1 MKTKRKKNYKKAGL
15 LNKPEK
21 LHISTPIYS
30 ISEDKIVPVKKYFPK
45 LRRKLAYYKNKI
57 TKKLPFFKKSN
68 SSKKTEKI
76 KVTQEEDNTLRKMLK
91 KMRLLSMRLEAL
103 TFKSESDSELNRIII
118 QLEQLRNKYDNYLEK
133 IEEENN
139 NIQYKSKSKSKS
151 KRKYT
156 PTVLTQIV

>member
-1 MKTKRKKNYKKAGL
+1 M
-15 LNKPEK
+15 
-21 LHISTPIYS
+21 I
-30 ISEDKIVPVKKYFPK
+30 
-45 LRRKLAYYKNKI
+45 
-57 TKKLPFFKKSN
+57 
-68 SSKKTEKI
+68 
-76 KVTQEEDNTLRKMLK
+76 Q
-91 KMRLLSMRLEAL
+91 
-103 TFKSESDSELNRIII
+103 II